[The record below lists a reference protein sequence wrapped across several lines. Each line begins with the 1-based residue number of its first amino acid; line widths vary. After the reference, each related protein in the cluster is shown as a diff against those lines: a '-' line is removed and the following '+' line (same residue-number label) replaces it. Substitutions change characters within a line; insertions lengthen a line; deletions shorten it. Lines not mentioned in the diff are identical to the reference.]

1 MESGFAWLPALVGA
15 VAGDLGRAGGSGCC
29 WPGCRAVSLLRIGPL
44 EIGAAVVTGVGAG
57 LSWPSPTMAMVIW
70 AGLLGVGLGAVD
82 IVHHRLPDSL
92 TLPAIPI
99 SAAVVI
105 GTGIGSRRAPAVCW
119 SPAVAPLPR
128 PAVFW
133 ALAALAPRA
142 MGLGDVKLI
151 PSLAL
156 LTGYLS
162 VATTVLA
169 VLLAFVLG
177 AVVALAGM
185 LLRRLTLTSAI
196 AFGPFLLA
204 GCWLVLAIP
213 GLESAI
219 IG

>member
-1 MESGFAWLPALVGA
+1 VESGFAWLPALIGAAVGIPIGWGLRLLLA
-15 VAGDLGRAGGSGCC
+15 RVPRG
-29 WPGCRAVSLLRIGPL
+29 VLLRIGPL

-57 LSWPSPTMAMVIW
+57 LSWPGPTMAMVIW
-70 AGLLGVGLGAVD
+70 AGVLGVGLGAVD
-82 IVHHRLPDSL
+82 VVHHRLPDSL

-105 GTGIGSRRAPAVCW
+105 GTEILAPSTGSLLVAGYC
-119 SPAVAPLPR
+119 AVA
-128 PAVFW
+128 ATGVFW
-133 ALAALAPRA
+133 ALATIAPRA

-169 VLLAFVLG
+169 VLVAFVLG

-196 AFGPFLLA
+196 AFGPFLLV
-204 GCWLVLAIP
+204 GCWLVLVIP
-213 GLESAI
+213 ALVAVMVG
-219 IG
+219 

>member
-1 MESGFAWLPALVGA
+1 VHSGFAWLPAL
-15 VAGDLGRAGGSGCC
+15 
-29 WPGCRAVSLLRIGPL
+29 
-44 EIGAAVVTGVGAG
+44 IGAAVGIAMGWGLRLLLARVPRGAVLRGGTIEIATAVITGLGTG
-57 LSWPSPTMAMVIW
+57 FSWPGPNLALVTW
-70 AGLLGVGLGAVD
+70 AGLLGVSLGAVD
-82 IVHHRLPDSL
+82 LVHHRLPDSL

-105 GTGIGSRRAPAVCW
+105 GTEL
-119 SPAVAPLPR
+119 VAPGTGILLV
-128 PAVFW
+128 AAGCALAATGLFW
-133 ALAALAPRA
+133 AMAALAPRA

-177 AVVALAGM
+177 AVVALVGM

-213 GLESAI
+213 GLASAI

>member
-1 MESGFAWLPALVGA
+1 VQTGFAWLPALAGA
-15 VAGDLGRAGGSGCC
+15 VMGFPIGWALRLLLARVPRGVVLR
-29 WPGCRAVSLLRIGPL
+29 PGPIEA
-44 EIGAAVVTGVGAG
+44 ATAVVTAAGVG
-57 LSWPSPTMAMVIW
+57 LSWPNPTVALVVW

-92 TLPAIPI
+92 TLPALPI

-105 GTGIGSRRAPAVCW
+105 STEILAPSTGSLL
-119 SPAVAPLPR
+119 VAGWC
-128 PAVFW
+128 AAAATGVFW
-133 ALAALAPRA
+133 ALAAVAPRA

-151 PSLAL
+151 PALAL

-162 VATTVLA
+162 VPTTVLA

-185 LLRRLTLTSAI
+185 SLRRLSMTSAI

-204 GCWLVLAIP
+204 GTWLVLAIP
-213 GLESAI
+213 ALVTAVV
-219 IG
+219 

>member
-1 MESGFAWLPALVGA
+1 VESGFAWLPALVGA
-15 VAGDLGRAGGSGCC
+15 VVGIPVGWGLRLLLARVPRG
-29 WPGCRAVSLLRIGPL
+29 VLLRRGPI
-44 EIGAAVVTGVGAG
+44 EMTTAVVTGVGTG
-57 LSWPSPTMAMVIW
+57 LSWPSPTTALVLW
-70 AGLLGVGLGAVD
+70 AGVLGVGLGAVD

-99 SAAVVI
+99 SASVVI
-105 GTGIGSRRAPAVCW
+105 GTELAAPGTGNLLVGGGCAL
-119 SPAVAPLPR
+119 AATGL
-128 PAVFW
+128 FW

-204 GCWLVLAIP
+204 GSWLVLAIP
-213 GLESAI
+213 ALVSEVVG
-219 IG
+219 

>member
-1 MESGFAWLPALVGA
+1 
-15 VAGDLGRAGGSGCC
+15 
-29 WPGCRAVSLLRIGPL
+29 LLLAIVPRGVVLRKGPI
-44 EIGAAVVTGVGAG
+44 EIGAAVTTGVGVG
-57 LSWPSPTMAMVIW
+57 FSWPGPTMAMVAW

-92 TLPAIPI
+92 TLPSIPI

-105 GTGIGSRRAPAVCW
+105 GTELAAPGTGNLLVAGGCAIAVT
-119 SPAVAPLPR
+119 
-128 PAVFW
+128 AVFW
-133 ALAALAPRA
+133 AVAAVAPRA

-204 GCWLVLAIP
+204 GSWLVLAVP
-213 GLESAI
+213 ALVSVVVG
-219 IG
+219 

>member
-1 MESGFAWLPALVGA
+1 VQTGFAWLPALVGA
-15 VAGDLGRAGGSGCC
+15 
-29 WPGCRAVSLLRIGPL
+29 AVGLPVGWLLRLLLAAVPRGAVLRCGPI
-44 EIGAAVVTGVGAG
+44 EIATAVVTGAGMG
-57 LSWPSPTMAMVIW
+57 LSWPSADVALLTW
-70 AGLLGVGLGAVD
+70 AGFLGVGLGAVD
-82 IVHHRLPDSL
+82 LVHHRLPDSL

-99 SAAVVI
+99 SAAVVVGTEFLAP
-105 GTGIGSRRAPAVCW
+105 GTGNLL
-119 SPAVAPLPR
+119 VAICCAMAATGL
-128 PAVFW
+128 FW

-162 VATTVLA
+162 VATTVIA

-177 AVVALAGM
+177 AVVALVGM

-213 GLESAI
+213 GLTSAI